1 MKILTFDGRLGKD
14 AELNQTNT
22 GVRYLRFSVANDSKK
37 QNSVVTEWYDVV
49 VFDEN
54 IVSKMQQYLTK
65 GSYVLI
71 TGEPTTS
78 ISVKDGQAYL
88 NQRVRAFSV
97 NFGGGKSNNSTS
109 GSTQASPAPQYAPP
123 VNAAPVAQP
132 QPQPQATTPVI
143 PMPHAAPVQGASQVP
158 PVQQFAPQPQVPPV
172 QPSPVQPSP
181 AYSSPASSVD
191 DDLPF

>member
-97 NFGGGKSNNSTS
+97 NFGGGKSNANAS
-109 GSTQASPAPQYAPP
+109 GSTQVSPAPQYAPP

-132 QPQPQATTPVI
+132 QPQAATPVI
-143 PMPHAAPVQGASQVP
+143 PMPQAAPVQGASQVP

>member
-1 MKILTFDGRLGKD
+1 MKILTFDGRLGRD

-97 NFGGGKSNNSTS
+97 NFGGGKSNTNAS
-109 GSTQASPAPQYAPP
+109 GSTQVSSAPQYAPP

-132 QPQPQATTPVI
+132 QPQAAT
-143 PMPHAAPVQGASQVP
+143 
-158 PVQQFAPQPQVPPV
+158 
-172 QPSPVQPSP
+172 P
-181 AYSSPASSVD
+181 AER
-191 DDLPF
+191 

>member
-1 MKILTFDGRLGKD
+1 MKILTFDGRLGRD

-97 NFGGGKSNNSTS
+97 NFGGGKSNNNTS

-132 QPQPQATTPVI
+132 QPQPATPVI

-172 QPSPVQPSP
+172 QPSP

>member
-1 MKILTFDGRLGKD
+1 MKILTFDGRLGRD

-97 NFGGGKSNNSTS
+97 NFGGGKSNTNAS
-109 GSTQASPAPQYAPP
+109 GSTQVSPAPQYAPP

-132 QPQPQATTPVI
+132 QPQAATPVI
-143 PMPHAAPVQGASQVP
+143 PMPQAAPVQGASHVP

>member
-1 MKILTFDGRLGKD
+1 MKILTFDGRLGRD

-97 NFGGGKSNNSTS
+97 NFGGGKSNNNAS
-109 GSTQASPAPQYAPP
+109 GSTQVSSAPQYAPP

-132 QPQPQATTPVI
+132 QPQPQPATPVI

-158 PVQQFAPQPQVPPV
+158 PVQQFAPQSQVPPV

>member
-1 MKILTFDGRLGKD
+1 M
-14 AELNQTNT
+14 
-22 GVRYLRFSVANDSKK
+22 
-37 QNSVVTEWYDVV
+37 V

-97 NFGGGKSNNSTS
+97 NFGGGKSNNNTS

-132 QPQPQATTPVI
+132 QPQPATPVI

-172 QPSPVQPSP
+172 QPSP

>member
-1 MKILTFDGRLGKD
+1 MKILTFDGRLGRD

-22 GVRYLRFSVANDSKK
+22 GVRYLRFSVANDSKR

-97 NFGGGKSNNSTS
+97 NFGGGKSNNNAS
-109 GSTQASPAPQYAPP
+109 GSTQVSSAPQYAPP

-132 QPQPQATTPVI
+132 QPQPQAATPVI
-143 PMPHAAPVQGASQVP
+143 PMPKAAPVQSAPQVP

-172 QPSPVQPSP
+172 QPSP
-181 AYSSPASSVD
+181 AYSSPARSVD
-191 DDLPF
+191 DDMPV

>member
-1 MKILTFDGRLGKD
+1 MKILTFDGRLVRD

-88 NQRVRAFSV
+88 NQRIRAFSV
-97 NFGGGKSNNSTS
+97 NFGGGKSNNNTS

-132 QPQPQATTPVI
+132 QPQPATPVI